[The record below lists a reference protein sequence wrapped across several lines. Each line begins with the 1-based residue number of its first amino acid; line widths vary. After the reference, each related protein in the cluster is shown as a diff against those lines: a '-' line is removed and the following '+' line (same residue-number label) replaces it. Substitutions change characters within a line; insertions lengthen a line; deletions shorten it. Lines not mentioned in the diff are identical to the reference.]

1 MGLPRSGAKGAPH
14 LPLHHVPPGRLPP
27 AGSASVSSAQP
38 GPGVVVQVKDHPRPA
53 LLGEPGPLRGAPRHP
68 APARRSASLPGAP
81 RPGQASA
88 AGSSSSHGQR
98 RRQRQSS
105 PSPSSSS
112 SISTPAELLLQP
124 AAVALPLIP
133 PPSPTPTLSPRP
145 GTGGWG
151 SAPQSGC
158 AGSQQGVEGQRGRYL
173 VAAPG
178 GLGPDRRPWSYILY
192 SVLCLRHVD
201 GLALSGGPGGPAPSP
216 IRPAG
221 RTRLRGPGPLYTVRR
236 DLDGHGPGALDVMG
250 DARPRPS
257 WPPSGREGD
266 VPPCAGYPSGR
277 PGAATRARG

>member
-124 AAVALPLIP
+124 PEGARRWLFLSSPPLPPPQHSPLDRGRGCVDRLHSQVALGRSKEWRARGGGTLLLRLVDSDPIEGPGAISSTVFCAFVTWMAWHYPAGPAGRPPLRFG
-133 PPSPTPTLSPRP
+133 PR
-145 GTGGWG
+145 
-151 SAPQSGC
+151 
-158 AGSQQGVEGQRGRYL
+158 
-173 VAAPG
+173 AAPG
-178 GLGPDRRPWSYILY
+178 SAGRDRFTPCAVTSTVTAR
-192 SVLCLRHVD
+192 
-201 GLALSGGPGGPAPSP
+201 APS
-216 IRPAG
+216 
-221 RTRLRGPGPLYTVRR
+221 T
-236 DLDGHGPGALDVMG
+236 
-250 DARPRPS
+250 
-257 WPPSGREGD
+257 
-266 VPPCAGYPSGR
+266 
-277 PGAATRARG
+277 

>member
-133 PPSPTPTLSPRP
+133 PPFPHPNTLPS
-145 GTGGWG
+145 TGDGCVWIG
-151 SAPQSGC
+151 ST
-158 AGSQQGVEGQRGRYL
+158 VRLRW
-173 VAAPG
+173 VAA
-178 GLGPDRRPWSYILY
+178 R
-192 SVLCLRHVD
+192 
-201 GLALSGGPGGPAPSP
+201 SGGPEGARSWLFLLS
-216 IRPAG
+216 
-221 RTRLRGPGPLYTVRR
+221 LRRWLYLVEW
-236 DLDGHGPGALDVMG
+236 GEQ
-250 DARPRPS
+250 S
-257 WPPSGREGD
+257 
-266 VPPCAGYPSGR
+266 
-277 PGAATRARG
+277 